1 MIDIG
6 KLRNRVTVQKKVRG
20 VDEGLGAPV
29 TFENDGQIWAEFLKQ
44 RISSAVIADDGA
56 AVLVTQGILIRPREV
71 QKGWRI
77 VFGNHVFEIIDV
89 DHSDP
94 AAYVL
99 TTQEIRP

>member
-1 MIDIG
+1 MVDIG

-29 TFENDGQIWAEFLKQ
+29 TFEADGQVWAEFLKQ
-44 RISSAVIADDGA
+44 RISSGVVAGDGA
-56 AVLVTQGILIRPREV
+56 AVLVTQGIRIRPREV

-77 VFGNHVFEIIDV
+77 VFGSHVFEIIDV
-89 DHSDP
+89 DRSDQ
-94 AAYVL
+94 AIYLL